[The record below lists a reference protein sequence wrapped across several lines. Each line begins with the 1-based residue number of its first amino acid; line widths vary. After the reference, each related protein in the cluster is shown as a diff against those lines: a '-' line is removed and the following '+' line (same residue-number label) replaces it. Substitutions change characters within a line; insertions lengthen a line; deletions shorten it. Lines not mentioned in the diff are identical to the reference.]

1 MQRAWI
7 KRCMMIA
14 AAWGMLLI
22 SACGGQQAWEDEQL
36 DEKDVSTRILAD
48 HVKAD
53 WKLAPSP
60 SGEGSGHLVQVAF
73 RLQDGSPVEA
83 FELTHEKLLHLII
96 VSKDL
101 SYFNHVHP
109 EYKGGG
115 VFEVANEFPAGGEYR
130 MIADFQPA
138 GGDAMTKLAWLE
150 VEGEPARSAPVVLTD
165 PLEATA
171 DGKRVS
177 LRISSLAPD
186 EESVLTFHVEDEVS
200 GRPIADLEPYLG
212 AIGHVVIL
220 SEDGERYVHAHA
232 EKDQG
237 SGPDARFEVIFP
249 KSGVYKIWVQFQHQ
263 GQVFTASYA
272 VQVR

>member
-1 MQRAWI
+1 MHRAWM
-7 KRCMMIA
+7 KRFLMLTVSMC
-14 AAWGMLLI
+14 MLLI

-36 DEKDVSTRILAD
+36 DESDVGPRILAD

-53 WKLAPSP
+53 WKLVPSP
-60 SGEGSGHLVQVAF
+60 TEDTGHLIQVTF

-83 FELTHEKLLHLII
+83 FELTHEKLLHLIM

-115 VFEVANEFPAGGEYR
+115 VFEIANDFPAGGEYR
-130 MIADFQPA
+130 MIADFKPA

-150 VEGEPARSAPVVLTD
+150 VEGEPALPAPVVLTD
-165 PLEATA
+165 PLEATT
-171 DGKRVS
+171 DGKRVT

-186 EESVLTFHVEDEVS
+186 EESVLAFHVEEEVS
-200 GRPIADLEPYLG
+200 GRPITDLEPYLG

-220 SEDGERYVHAHA
+220 SEDGERYVHVHA
-232 EKDQG
+232 EEDQG
-237 SGPDARFEVIFP
+237 SGPDASFEATFP
-249 KSGVYKIWVQFQHQ
+249 KNGVYKIWAQFQHK
-263 GQVFTASYA
+263 GRVFTASYA

>member
-1 MQRAWI
+1 MNRITMLTVALS
-7 KRCMMIA
+7 
-14 AAWGMLLI
+14 MLLVG
-22 SACGGQQAWEDEQL
+22 ACGGQQAWEDEQL
-36 DEKDVSTRILAD
+36 DESDVSKRILTD

-53 WKLAPSP
+53 WRLAPSQT
-60 SGEGSGHLVQVAF
+60 GEGSLVQITF

-115 VFEVANEFPAGGEYR
+115 IFEIVNDFPAGGEYR
-130 MIADFQPA
+130 MIADFKPA

-150 VEGEPARSAPVVLTD
+150 AEGEPAPSAPVVLTD
-165 PLEATA
+165 PLEAA
-171 DGKRVS
+171 AAGKRVT
-177 LRISSLAPD
+177 LRTSRLAPD
-186 EESVLTFHVEDEVS
+186 EASVLAFHVEDEAT
-200 GRPIADLEPYLG
+200 GRPITDLEPYLG

-232 EKDQG
+232 EKNQG
-237 SGPDARFEVIFP
+237 SGPDASFDVTFP
-249 KSGVYKIWVQFQHQ
+249 KNGIYKIWAQFQHQ
-263 GQVFTASYA
+263 GQVFTTSYV
-272 VQVR
+272 VQVSADE

>member
-1 MQRAWI
+1 MAVTL
-7 KRCMMIA
+7 
-14 AAWGMLLI
+14 GMLLL
-22 SACGGQQAWEDEQL
+22 SACGAQRAWEDEQL
-36 DEKDVSTRILAD
+36 DESDVSTRILAD
-48 HVKAD
+48 QVQAD
-53 WKLAPSP
+53 WKLAPLP
-60 SGEGSGHLVQVAF
+60 AGEGTGTLIQITF
-73 RLQDGSPVEA
+73 KLQDGSPVEE

-115 VFEVANEFPAGGEYR
+115 VFEAVNDFPAGGEYR
-130 MIADFQPA
+130 MIADFKPA

-150 VEGEPARSAPVVLTD
+150 VEGEAAPAVPLVLTE

-171 DGKRVS
+171 DGKRVT

-186 EESVLTFHVEDEVS
+186 EESVFTFHVEDEVS

-220 SEDGERYVHAHA
+220 SEDGERYVHVHA
-232 EKDQG
+232 EEDQG
-237 SGPDARFEVIFP
+237 SGPDARFEAVFP
-249 KSGVYKIWVQFQHQ
+249 KSGVYKIWAQFQHR
-263 GQVFTASYA
+263 GQVFTTSYA